1 MIYDTAIIG
10 AGPAGMMAAISAVI
24 NSQKDKSTR
33 PEIILIEKNK
43 NPGKKLLLTGNGRC
57 NYTTSVDLKTLV
69 ESFGRKGRFY
79 YDAFADFSNKD
90 TIDFFSSRGI
100 TPRYENNK
108 VFPAR
113 GNSSDILNCL
123 INEIKKYKIPVN
135 TGCRVTEIKKA
146 SFNEIKSLFE
156 ISIKEISIKN
166 NYKTAKNPAD
176 KNKDIPN
183 NISKKILSRKII
195 IATGGLSY
203 PLTGSTGDGYR
214 FASVFGHSV
223 IKPAPSLVPLKLKRH
238 DFKKLAGITLKN
250 IKLSVYKH
258 IDKATGNSHS
268 LKQVKSTFG
277 DILFTHF
284 GLSGPAAL
292 EAGLS
297 VHNLKSSGAGFSVV
311 VDLIP
316 DKEQD
321 DIKNDL
327 IINRSGKGLTGL
339 LETILPDIP
348 KRFILF
354 LINQLGISP
363 DIKSSGLRRENIS
376 SITSLIKNFPV
387 EVDGTCGFEKAVITE
402 GGIPVSEINPK
413 TMESRITEGLY
424 FAGEIIELAGPEGG
438 YNLQKAFSTGWLA
451 GKSI

>member
-90 TIDFFSSRGI
+90 TVDFFSSRGI

-135 TGCRVTEIKKA
+135 TGCRVTGIKKV
-146 SFNEIKSLFE
+146 SLNKNGSLFE
-156 ISIKEISIKN
+156 INTCSNLVSEKSSS
-166 NYKTAKNPAD
+166 D

-223 IKPAPSLVPLKLKRH
+223 IKPAPSLVPLKLKRY

-268 LKQVKSTFG
+268 LKPVKSTFG

-354 LINQLGISP
+354 LINQLSISP

-413 TMESRITEGLY
+413 TMESKITGGLY

>member
-1 MIYDTAIIG
+1 MIYDAAIIG

-69 ESFGRKGRFY
+69 ESLGRKGRFY

-123 INEIKKYKIPVN
+123 INEIKKCKIPVN
-135 TGCRVTEIKKA
+135 TGCSVTGIKKV
-146 SFNEIKSLFE
+146 SLNKNGSLFE
-156 ISIKEISIKN
+156 INTCSNLVSEKSSS
-166 NYKTAKNPAD
+166 D

-203 PLTGSTGDGYR
+203 PLTGSTGDGYS

-223 IKPAPSLVPLKLKRH
+223 IKPAPSLVPLKLKGH

-258 IDKATGNSHS
+258 IDKATGNGHS

-297 VHNLKSSGAGFSVV
+297 VHNLKSSDTGFSVV

-354 LINQLGISP
+354 LINQLSISP

-387 EVDGTCGFEKAVITE
+387 EVDATCGFEKAMITE

-438 YNLQKAFSTGWLA
+438 YNLQKAFSTGWIA